1 MLPFPPCSR
10 CAYAIACHAGSAYEL
25 ALSREL
31 TTLGVCDFNG
41 SWGTGDHWTQTFTA
55 HAKLCPRTGELLYI
69 GYCLVPAGGPPTVTV
84 GTVGPSGTVEH
95 RVTLPVA
102 RPSMQ
107 HDMGFTASRVVL
119 VDGPLVFNLPKSA
132 RGERPF
138 DFVRGEPLRFGVLP
152 RRGNAEDVVWID
164 AECCFAYHG
173 APPACAVHVRGCRAG
188 AESAAR
194 AFAVV
199 NCWDDP
205 TDPNRCAFAYAV
217 CAYERLAC

>member
-1 MLPFPPCSR
+1 M
-10 CAYAIACHAGSAYEL
+10 
-25 ALSREL
+25 
-31 TTLGVCDFNG
+31 CDFNG

-84 GTVGPSGTVEH
+84 GTVGPGGAVEH

-173 APPACAVHVRGCRAG
+173 AHPACM
-188 AESAAR
+188 
-194 AFAVV
+194 
-199 NCWDDP
+199 
-205 TDPNRCAFAYAV
+205 
-217 CAYERLAC
+217 